1 MNHRNLGM
9 TGLRVSDLCLGA
21 MNFGQPDFGVDAEQS
36 QAVIDRYLE
45 AGGNFIDTADTYG
58 GGASETILGQALKGK
73 RDQIILASK
82 AFFPVVQS
90 FGQPPAHINAQG
102 ATRRHLIQAME
113 DSLTRL
119 KTDYLDLYQVH
130 LWDLATPLEETLGA
144 LNDLVHQGKTRY
156 VGLSNYSAWQ
166 IAEARQL
173 CKQHGWEPFVTAQMQ
188 YSLICRHIEHDVI
201 KVTQRYGMGILAWS
215 PLGMGVLTGKYA
227 RGTNRL
233 DGARFRTQAES
244 ESDIAWRAQFF
255 NDRAFD
261 IVEGLKQVASQLDTT
276 PSALAIHW
284 VMQRPGVSSVIIGPK
299 NTDQLADNLSACTLE
314 PTGEHICQLDR
325 ISDAPPRYPESMVFR
340 SSRLND

>member
-1 MNHRNLGM
+1 MKHRNLGM
-9 TGLRVSDLCLGA
+9 TGLQVSELCLGA
-21 MNFGQPDFGVDAEQS
+21 MNFGQPDFGTDAEHS
-36 QAVIDRYLE
+36 LAVIDRYLE

-58 GGASETILGQALKGK
+58 GGASETILGQALHGK
-73 RDQIILASK
+73 RDKIILASK
-82 AFFPVVQS
+82 GFFPVVQS
-90 FGQPPAHINAQG
+90 FGQPPAHVNAQG
-102 ATRRHLIQAME
+102 ATRRHLTQAIE

-130 LWDLATPLEETLGA
+130 LWDVATPIEETLCA
-144 LNDLVHQGKTRY
+144 LDDLVRQGKTRY

-173 CKQHGWEPFVTAQMQ
+173 CKQHGWEPLVTAQMQ

-201 KVTQRYGMGILAWS
+201 EVTRRYGMGILAWS
-215 PLGMGVLTGKYA
+215 PLGMGVLTGKYT

-233 DGARFRTQAES
+233 DGARFHTEAES

-261 IVEGLKQVASQLDTT
+261 IVDGLREIAARVDTT

-299 NTDQLADNLSACTLE
+299 NVEQLADNLLAASLG
-314 PTGEHICQLDR
+314 PTAEQIEQLDR
-325 ISDAPPRYPESMVFR
+325 LSDAPPTYPESMVFR